1 VEMVGVIWV
10 AGPQYG
16 REPSAARAPHRSHE
30 QCLLGTRLMS
40 DRNAPPIGEQDR
52 GDVDRDALA
61 VWVDL
66 RPWNPVDAAA
76 IVARAGVERDD
87 RSAQHGLAER
97 GHEVS
102 QKPSEGDGER
112 AVEQWMRREIELG
125 SAVEADRRDS
135 DRRNDAA
142 VVGRSARRGGGFSLD
157 MARFQFLEARFSGGL
172 RLD

>member
-1 VEMVGVIWV
+1 MPLPCGLTCS
-10 AGPQYG
+10 
-16 REPSAARAPHRSHE
+16 R
-30 QCLLGTRLMS
+30 
-40 DRNAPPIGEQDR
+40 
-52 GDVDRDALA
+52 
-61 VWVDL
+61 
-66 RPWNPVDAAA
+66 NPVDVAA
-76 IVARAGVERDD
+76 IVTRAGIERDD
-87 RSAQHGLAER
+87 RRSQHGLAER
-97 GHEVS
+97 SHEVS
-102 QKPSEGDGER
+102 QKPSEDEGER